1 MMNGTEQVSGGKA
14 DSSVI
19 YKVVK
24 ELHLNQMSCFLFRRK
39 NSALKLSTH
48 EHASSNLYVRTH
60 ISGNQNQKN
69 MNIVIIK
76 HLNTVK

>member
-1 MMNGTEQVSGGKA
+1 MSGAEQVSGGKA

-48 EHASSNLYVRTH
+48 EHAASNLYVRAHT
-60 ISGNQNQKN
+60 SGNEPKT
-69 MNIVIIK
+69 K
-76 HLNTVK
+76 HKKYLQS

>member
-1 MMNGTEQVSGGKA
+1 MNGTEQQVSGGKAA

-60 ISGNQNQKN
+60 TAGNNKPKN
-69 MNIVIIK
+69 KNKI
-76 HLNTVK
+76 L